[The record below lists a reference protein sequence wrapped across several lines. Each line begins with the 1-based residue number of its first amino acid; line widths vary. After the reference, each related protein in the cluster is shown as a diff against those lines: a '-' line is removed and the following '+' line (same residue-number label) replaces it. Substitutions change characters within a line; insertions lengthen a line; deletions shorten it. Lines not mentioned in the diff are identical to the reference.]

1 VPAKANELDSMAA
14 MDASMDLARQDWF
27 QRASSPR
34 SWSARTWLLVLG
46 LTVAMFAV
54 ALWAMPRA
62 PAAAAAA
69 AKARED
75 AAAVDAAKRASAIKE
90 AALHHVRIL
99 KTEQAAEA
107 VLASGQPDRGAAASG
122 QPDGASGNPAI
133 LLLSAPWCTACWV
146 ALQQADEAAAAP
158 AAPPSVAW
166 FGLDT
171 WEALPDALM
180 ERFDVAIVPTVLG
193 RAADGRV
200 LRFEGR
206 PTADELAAFARS
218 LLRQ

>member
-14 MDASMDLARQDWF
+14 TDASMDLGRQDLF

-34 SWSARTWLLVLG
+34 SWTARTWLLVLG

-99 KTEQAAEA
+99 KTEEAAEA
-107 VLASGQPDRGAAASG
+107 VLASGQPDRGAA
-122 QPDGASGNPAI
+122 ASGNPAI

-218 LLRQ
+218 LLLQ